1 MCNWKYADEM
11 SLLYVYMFRNFKTE
25 ICQFMRLLSKF
36 QLWSQNHLSEYV
48 EIQELL
54 KFKYNQASTN
64 FSVIRIRTKSANGIP
79 AKLRYC
85 VKNSQK

>member
-1 MCNWKYADEM
+1 MRKWKYADEI
-11 SLLYVYMFRNFKTE
+11 SLLYAYVFCNFKTE
-25 ICQFMRLLSKF
+25 ICQFMWLLSNF

-54 KFKYNQASTN
+54 KFKYSQASTN

>member
-1 MCNWKYADEM
+1 MCNWKYADEI
-11 SLLYVYMFRNFKTE
+11 SLLYAYMFRNFKTE

-54 KFKYNQASTN
+54 KFKYNQASIN

>member
-11 SLLYVYMFRNFKTE
+11 SLLYAYMFRNFKTE